1 MCGAPFIL
9 KGTKVLLQIS
19 YAPLLIIGQNHS
31 PQQLWH
37 PVVKVKEVKN
47 DGLRWQ
53 CLRNILK
60 VSHLTGTG
68 KAMEPTEGSI
78 LGITAIWFS
87 YLCSLQERGTASC
100 IKDLHVNPEPPFQ
113 GREGWSQDTV
123 ARLWFLAFQPLKQ
136 IHHRHQRR
144 QPLTSHPSWGRHS
157 LVLTQE
163 RVAGWLPQ
171 NLRCQPCALAR
182 EISSVPFTDLKTR
195 LNRGGRSG
203 NGGGYRQHTQ
213 ECWE

>member
-53 CLRNILK
+53 CFRNILK

-68 KAMEPTEGSI
+68 KAMEPTEGSV
-78 LGITAIWFS
+78 LGIIAIWFS

-136 IHHRHQRR
+136 IHHR
-144 QPLTSHPSWGRHS
+144 TSASSASDKPSIMGEALPRPHSGACGRLASAEPEMPTVRTSQGNLECS
-157 LVLTQE
+157 LH
-163 RVAGWLPQ
+163 RP
-171 NLRCQPCALAR
+171 
-182 EISSVPFTDLKTR
+182 
-195 LNRGGRSG
+195 
-203 NGGGYRQHTQ
+203 
-213 ECWE
+213 